1 MILWWLLKLF
11 LWNLIITEVDDVKAL
26 GCAEL
31 PEDPS
36 VALELVLLPVPVKE
50 LRLAALPSRL
60 LAATP
65 RDVAAANWL
74 LGS

>member
-1 MILWWLLKLF
+1 MVIALGPGLVVETLAA
-11 LWNLIITEVDDVKAL
+11 VVVDVKAL

-31 PEDPS
+31 PEDPPM
-36 VALELVLLPVPVKE
+36 APELVLLPVPVKE

-65 RDVAAANWL
+65 RDVAAAN
-74 LGS
+74 